1 MLTLIIFLST
11 DSKGRCAHPVELF
24 FFCRDFAMGVC
35 ESIQAKRAGE
45 ALFISKKIDKEL
57 KPKDIGTME
66 QKLLLLGPGESGKS
80 TCLKQLKYVYVF
92 VGI

>member
-1 MLTLIIFLST
+1 
-11 DSKGRCAHPVELF
+11 
-24 FFCRDFAMGVC
+24 MGVC

-45 ALFISKKIDKEL
+45 GLFISKKIDKEL

-80 TCLKQLKYVYVF
+80 TCLKQLKYVYVSIEIYLYVKVCYPSQEYTRHF
-92 VGI
+92 RPGLYD